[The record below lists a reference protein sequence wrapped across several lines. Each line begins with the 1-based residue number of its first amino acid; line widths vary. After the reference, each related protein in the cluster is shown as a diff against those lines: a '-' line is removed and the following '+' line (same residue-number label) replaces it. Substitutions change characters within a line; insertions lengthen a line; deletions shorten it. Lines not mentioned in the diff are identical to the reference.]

1 MTDVARFSA
10 AKGLAT
16 GADIGAG
23 GNSNDVAFSGSVHRY
38 WVSFESMP
46 DQART
51 LMDQIEPPGADHIMG
66 KPEARPVTKRS
77 KETRDIYKVVDVW
90 RITKRG
96 SYDTN

>member
-1 MTDVARFSA
+1 MSEVARLGA

-16 GADIGAG
+16 GAEIGAG
-23 GNSNDVAFSGSVHRY
+23 GNSNDVEFSGPIHRY

-66 KPEARPVTKRS
+66 RPEARQVTSEKR
-77 KETRDIYKVVDVW
+77 I
-90 RITKRG
+90 
-96 SYDTN
+96 